1 MAADAIPSLSWIDF
15 QGYVSFMK
23 RTNKEIDLILEKWLE
38 EHLRKRGEEKDG
50 KCESDFMDV
59 MISAFQEEEEI
70 CGYKREMVIK
80 ATSVVRFLG
89 MLISSNY
96 LAIIILIPSIL
107 FHFLVLLSNYLS
119 NLSIPF
125 SFFFSSYFSRSSTK
139 IHYKISHT

>member
-1 MAADAIPSLSWIDF
+1 
-15 QGYVSFMK
+15 MK
-23 RTNKEIDLILEKWLE
+23 RTNKEIDIILEKWLE

-125 SFFFSSYFSRSSTK
+125 SFFFSSKYMLL
-139 IHYKISHT
+139 